1 MENENNIKRYFDSL
15 EDKKISISDENIK
28 LFHQLCE
35 KEYGHIDHN
44 RYFVAENSDVNAV
57 RKHILDNLSVE
68 EKKKSIYLDMTV
80 YILQAGKDV
89 FISLS

>member
-1 MENENNIKRYFDSL
+1 MIDL
-15 EDKKISISDENIK
+15 EDVQKEIVSI
-28 LFHQLCE
+28 CE